1 MRRKSLDFCGHW
13 EDRISSKWN
22 NIPSLQNE
30 SSCPTCFS
38 SCPAKHQTWYRRSQT
53 SPYCLTWGY
62 MRPHNCFKFWHGSGS
77 VWVDLRVEIHPGQP
91 LTRPLTSDLPDIKV
105 YTGCKWLS
113 DLVNI
118 FRKTRHQIKDFI
130 SSKLETTSFCPHG
143 SFLLL
148 VQISS
153 RSRWTGGTNKLLV

>member
-1 MRRKSLDFCGHW
+1 MNLQIKKNYRIICYIFLKWIVRRKSLDFCGHW

-53 SPYCLTWGY
+53 SPYCLTCGY
-62 MRPHNCFKFWHGSGS
+62 LRPHNCFKFWHGSAS

-91 LTRPLTSDLPDIKV
+91 LPRPLTSVSPDIKV
-105 YTGCKWLS
+105 YTCRSCKWLS
-113 DLVNI
+113 DINHV
-118 FRKTRHQIKDFI
+118 
-130 SSKLETTSFCPHG
+130 SSTTF
-143 SFLLL
+143 FE
-148 VQISS
+148 
-153 RSRWTGGTNKLLV
+153 RRDTK